1 MSPHRSHAWVFV
13 TFALM
18 VLATPASGNEIHLT
32 FTGGVGSFANS
43 DVHNGGGFYMATY
56 PDSSELQTL
65 CCVRTDPQGA
75 GELHYFFPEV
85 KIPQGDKIL
94 SAKLTFLFPSE
105 LQYSYEPDITEIL
118 PAPDPNQPSVPGRV
132 LATVKTTFVDAAVAG
147 CSFPASVTGFDLL
160 TCDPTLQE
168 LTLNVNSA
176 TYIYPSVI
184 STGFNSAE
192 SFSVEGGNVGDV
204 TADIAIVYVNTPEPS
219 SLVLLG
225 TAMVLAGVVM
235 KRRRWGAADA
245 AGGRQDQLIGPVG
258 VLPMADGASGDSPPK
273 RLAAIEFLDV

>member
-1 MSPHRSHAWVFV
+1 MSPLRLHAWVLV
-13 TFALM
+13 TCALI
-18 VLATPASGNEIHLT
+18 VLAKPASGNEIHLT
-32 FTGGVGSFANS
+32 FTGGVGSFVNS
-43 DVHNGGGFYMATY
+43 DVHNGGGVYMATY
-56 PDSSELQTL
+56 PGSSELQTL
-65 CCVRTDPQGA
+65 CCTRTDSQGA
-75 GELHYFFPEV
+75 GDLLYFFPEV

-94 SAKLTFLFPSE
+94 SAKLTLSFPSE
-105 LQYSYEPDITEIL
+105 LQYSYEPEITEIL

-132 LATVKTTFVDAAVAG
+132 LATVKTTIGDVTVAG
-147 CSFPASVTGFDLL
+147 CYFPASVTGFDLL
-160 TCDPTLQE
+160 TCDPTLEE
-168 LTLNVNSA
+168 LSLHADSA

-235 KRRRWGAADA
+235 KRRRVHQG
-245 AGGRQDQLIGPVG
+245 
-258 VLPMADGASGDSPPK
+258 
-273 RLAAIEFLDV
+273 